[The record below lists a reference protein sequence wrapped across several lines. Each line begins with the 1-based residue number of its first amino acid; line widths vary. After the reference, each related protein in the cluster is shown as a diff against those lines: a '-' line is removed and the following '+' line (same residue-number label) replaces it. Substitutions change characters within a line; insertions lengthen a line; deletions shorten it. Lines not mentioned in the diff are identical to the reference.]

1 MMNPSTQQVA
11 RSSRGD
17 IESELLY
24 RYHVEGDLRARQEL
38 IERML
43 PFVRRVARRYA
54 GRGEPLDDL
63 IQVGCIGL
71 LKAIDRFDVSRGV
84 RLTSFAE
91 PNVAGEIKRHF
102 RDNGWS
108 VHMPRNLQELHAEIT
123 RARER
128 LGVTLGRPPTV
139 RDLAEHLEAPP
150 ERIVE
155 AVLGARSYRAASLD
169 EPDDETGESRL
180 STLGGRDEGY
190 EKADSMMMMR
200 AGAEAL
206 PPREREIVYLR
217 YFHDL
222 PQHEIAARVGISQMH
237 VSRLLRRSLEM
248 MRRQLEQEPAA
259 ERRVA

>member
-1 MMNPSTQQVA
+1 MPPSTHPTGPA
-11 RSSRGD
+11 RGD
-17 IESELLY
+17 VESRLLH

-84 RLTSFAE
+84 RLASFAE

-108 VHMPRNLQELHAEIT
+108 VHMPRNLQELNADIT

-155 AVLGARSYRAASLD
+155 ALLGARSYRAASLD
-169 EPDDETGESRL
+169 EPDEETGEPPL

-190 EKADSMMMMR
+190 ERADHLMLMR
-200 AGAEAL
+200 AAAREL
-206 PPREREIVYLR
+206 PARERQIVFLR

-237 VSRLLRRSLEM
+237 VSRLLRRSLEL
-248 MRRQLEQEPAA
+248 MRRQLEEEPAA
-259 ERRVA
+259 ARRVA